1 MAWECCK
8 KGYWKANQENGGQ
21 REDLG
26 KRGWMMLNQTQGI
39 KV

>member
-26 KRGWMMLNQTQGI
+26 KRGWMMLNQTQEI